1 MDASPHTPDILQKQA
16 SKQSPRFFII
26 HKYLH
31 SCRADDYSYSNLI
44 FLDFIRN
51 QFGDREGGNK
61 HRLLPSELFK
71 MTDLYDNTQINDARM
86 TSAVE

>member
-1 MDASPHTPDILQKQA
+1 MDASPHTPDILQKR
-16 SKQSPRFFII
+16 SKQAIPRWSSYI
-26 HKYLH
+26 H

>member
-1 MDASPHTPDILQKQA
+1 MHLLILLTYFKSEA
-16 SKQSPRFFII
+16 SKQAIPPVFHHTYIAAALII
-26 HKYLH
+26 LT
-31 SCRADDYSYSNLI
+31 YSNLI

-71 MTDLYDNTQINDARM
+71 MTDLYDNTQINDARV